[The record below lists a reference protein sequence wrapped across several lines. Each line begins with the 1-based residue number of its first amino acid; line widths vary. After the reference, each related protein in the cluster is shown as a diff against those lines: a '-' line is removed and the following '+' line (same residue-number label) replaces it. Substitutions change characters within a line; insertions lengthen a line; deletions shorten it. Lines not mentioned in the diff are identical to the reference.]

1 MSNRLDN
8 TRAVVFEE
16 DYAPAGK
23 VIYPKKETHYIRK
36 ETVEKLKAKGV
47 KMKVSNFD
55 EKGEVEKAKKA
66 QEAANKQE

>member
-8 TRAVVFEE
+8 TRVVVFEE
-16 DYAPAGK
+16 DYAPNGK
-23 VIYPKKETHYIRK
+23 VIYAKKETHYIRK
-36 ETVEKLKAKGV
+36 ELAEKLKAKGL

-66 QEAANKQE
+66 NETANKQD